1 MKKYPSGSV
10 EMYNMIDEA
19 KVFLSDCFKRN
30 KQYVNV
36 ETMSYEEMI
45 CRLYIECDNL
55 LVRNDDLQRQVNYAQ
70 QNIKK
75 AESAVKT
82 IDEAFQ
88 IAKVKIMENY
98 FKEVGKTEE
107 YGKIGLNEAKYST
120 DYIAGYA
127 TAIGDLNKF
136 LKSGE

>member
-1 MKKYPSGSV
+1 MKKYPDGSV
-10 EMYNMIDEA
+10 QLYKMIDEA

-55 LVRNDDLQRQVNYAQ
+55 SVRNDDLQRQVNYAK
-70 QNIKK
+70 QNEAI
-75 AESAVKT
+75 AQNAVKT

-98 FKEVGKTEE
+98 FKEVTKTEE
-107 YGKIGLNEAKYST
+107 YGKIGLNEAKYSQ

>member
-10 EMYNMIDEA
+10 ELYEMIDEA
-19 KVFLSDCFKRN
+19 KVFLNECLRRDKAYAN
-30 KQYVNV
+30 AEN
-36 ETMSYEEMI
+36 MSYEELI
-45 CRLYIECDNL
+45 CRLYIECCNYIDKVDNM
-55 LVRNDDLQRQVNYAQ
+55 QRKLNYAQ
-70 QNIKK
+70 QNVEK

-82 IDEAFQ
+82 IDEAFK

-98 FKEVGKTEE
+98 FNEVGKTEE

>member
-1 MKKYPSGSV
+1 MKKYPDGSV
-10 EMYNMIDEA
+10 QLYKMIDEA

-55 LVRNDDLQRQVNYAQ
+55 LVRNDDLQRQVNYAK
-70 QNIKK
+70 QNEAI
-75 AESAVKT
+75 AQNAVKT

-107 YGKIGLNEAKYST
+107 YGKIGLNEAKYSQ